1 MLDLLE
7 KSQSRRQGLSLV
19 VEYELT
25 GKENVLKLPVG
36 QTQLTFAYY
45 LFKFF
50 FNIAEVIPH
59 DFESTINRSKH
70 SGGKGHWTRVF
81 LKL

>member
-45 LFKFF
+45 LFKF
-50 FNIAEVIPH
+50 
-59 DFESTINRSKH
+59 
-70 SGGKGHWTRVF
+70 
-81 LKL
+81 L

>member
-50 FNIAEVIPH
+50 LTLQKSFHMILNQQLIAQSIVVAKDIGQGC
-59 DFESTINRSKH
+59 S
-70 SGGKGHWTRVF
+70 
-81 LKL
+81 